1 MNKYWTNF
9 FSDEVTGKSTKYA
22 RIIPS
27 NNDMNA
33 EPINIETDTNIK
45 AIKYDIKFCYLINM

>member
-1 MNKYWTNF
+1 MKL
-9 FSDEVTGKSTKYA
+9 TGKSTKYA

-33 EPINIETDTNIK
+33 EPINIETDMYG
-45 AIKYDIKFCYLINM
+45 KYIENFQKG

>member
-1 MNKYWTNF
+1 MKL
-9 FSDEVTGKSTKYA
+9 TGKSTKYA

-33 EPINIETDTNIK
+33 EPINI
-45 AIKYDIKFCYLINM
+45 NM